1 MSNASFLEWRITDT
15 HGISDTRSVA
25 YDITSYRALTV
36 GTTEF
41 RFSLNSQ
48 VSSLPHIS
56 QIQADRVAN
65 GTMISCSVNIQGN
78 IQDTQSTTICII
90 GSGCGKN
97 A

>member
-1 MSNASFLEWRITDT
+1 MHHFWNGGSQILTEYLTLE
-15 HGISDTRSVA
+15 GVA